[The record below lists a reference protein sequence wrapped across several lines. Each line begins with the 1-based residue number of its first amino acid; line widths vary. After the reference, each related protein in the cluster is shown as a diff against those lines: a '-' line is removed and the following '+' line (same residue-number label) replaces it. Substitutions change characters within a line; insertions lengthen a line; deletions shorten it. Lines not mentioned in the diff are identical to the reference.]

1 MKTLMKIIDFNL
13 DRDDNQLTVETD
25 KYRSC
30 QINLEQFEAW
40 LKRTDRLQ
48 WIHDWSDHDGGH
60 CQENGEYS
68 LDQYWQMAD
77 AFIKH
82 DIYEFIVINFIDP
95 IKDIKH
101 SITKITHEYAR

>member
-13 DRDDNQLTVETD
+13 DRDDNQLTVELD
-25 KYRSC
+25 QYKSC
-30 QINLEQFEAW
+30 QINLGQFEGW

-48 WIHDWSDHDGGH
+48 WIHDWADHDGDH
-60 CQENGEYS
+60 CQDQGEYT

-77 AFIKH
+77 AYIKH

-95 IKDIKH
+95 IKGIKN
-101 SITKITHEYAR
+101 SITNITNEYAR